1 MSPYL
6 RLRLLQKNAAAGRC
20 QIQKP
25 TSSEKPMANAMS
37 CNVIAHSF
45 CPLPSFSINTMS
57 VRSLSIL
64 LLAAVST
71 TLPAVISAH
80 GNDGNDAVDGSD
92 SPDGRM
98 PSSSASSSSTRNLR
112 RRMPIHQLVQIID
125 SNRDESIEEVSE
137 GDDVCV
143 DAYSIML
150 NAESTS
156 RTMPHVPIVHLYRHF
171 DAIFKSHPQ
180 NISQFRRHHHPSE
193 V

>member
-150 NAESTS
+150 NAEC
-156 RTMPHVPIVHLYRHF
+156 
-171 DAIFKSHPQ
+171 
-180 NISQFRRHHHPSE
+180 
-193 V
+193 